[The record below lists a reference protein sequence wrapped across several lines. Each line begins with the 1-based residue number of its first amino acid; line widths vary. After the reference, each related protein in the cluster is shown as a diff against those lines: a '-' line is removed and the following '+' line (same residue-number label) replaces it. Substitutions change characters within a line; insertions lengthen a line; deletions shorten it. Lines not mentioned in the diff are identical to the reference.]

1 MEREGLCFLT
11 IGELADLL
19 RKREV
24 SPVEATEAV
33 LARVEQLEGRVHA
46 YITVTRE
53 EARRAAQEA
62 ERAIRSGNYRGP
74 LHGIPVSLKDNI
86 YTRGVRTTGGARILR
101 DHIPDHDAT
110 LVERLKAAGAVIV
123 GKTNMHEFAYGAT
136 TNNPHYGPTH
146 NPWDLERIPGGSSG
160 GSAAA
165 VAASLCIASIGTD
178 TGGSIRIP
186 SSLCGVVGLKQTY
199 GRVSRHG
206 VIPLSWSLD
215 HAGPITRNVEDA
227 GWMLQAIAGVDPRDP
242 TTRDLPVPDY
252 AAALNGEVRG
262 LRCAV
267 PREYVYARL
276 DREVE
281 AAFREALRTLEGLGV
296 EVEEISLPRLAHA
309 PTAELTIILAEA
321 SAYHQETLRQRADE
335 YGPDVRAFLEMGELL
350 LATHYLKAQR
360 AQSLLRQE
368 MQAVLQ
374 RADLLLMPTAA
385 IPAPRIGEESVQIGP
400 ETVGVVQA
408 LIHLTCPFNLTG
420 LPALTLPG
428 GFTPSGLPIGL
439 QIAGRPFEEA
449 TVLRLAHAYEI
460 HTPWRQRRPAL

>member
-1 MEREGLCFLT
+1 MKREELCFLT
-11 IGELADLL
+11 IGELSELL
-19 RKREV
+19 RKKEV
-24 SPVEATEAV
+24 SPVEATNAM
-33 LARVEQLEGRVHA
+33 LARIEQVDDRIHA

-53 EARRAAQEA
+53 EARRMAQKA
-62 ERAIRSGNYRGP
+62 EKEILSGNYIGP
-74 LHGIPVSLKDNI
+74 LHGVPISLKDNL
-86 YTRGVRTTGGARILR
+86 YTRGVPTTAGSRILKEWV
-101 DHIPDHDAT
+101 PSYDAT

-123 GKTNMHEFAYGAT
+123 GKVNMHEFAYGAT

-215 HAGPITRNVEDA
+215 HAGPITKSVEDA
-227 GWMLQAIAGVDPRDP
+227 ARMLQVIAGVDPKDP

-252 AAALNGEVRG
+252 TAALKGSIQG
-262 LRCAV
+262 IRCAV
-267 PREYVYARL
+267 PRDYVYERL
-276 DREVE
+276 DKEV
-281 AAFREALRTLEGLGV
+281 ADAFRSALCGLAGLGV
-296 EVEEISLPRLAHA
+296 RVEEISLPRLAHA
-309 PTAELTIILAEA
+309 PTVELAIILAEA
-321 SAYHQETLRQRADE
+321 SSYHQETLRKRAAE

-360 AQSLLRQE
+360 AQSLLRQDLKE
-368 MQAVLQ
+368 AL
-374 RADLLLMPTAA
+374 RGADLLLTPTAVVT
-385 IPAPRIGEESVQIGP
+385 APRIGEESVQ
-400 ETVGVVQA
+400 VGQEIVDVVGA
-408 LIHLTCPFNLTG
+408 LIRLTCPFNLTG
-420 LPALTLPG
+420 LPALTLPC
-428 GFTPSGLPIGL
+428 GFTQAGLPIGL

-449 TVLRLAHAYEI
+449 TVLRVAHAYEVSA
-460 HTPWRQRRPAL
+460 PWRERRPIL